1 MVFKKRN
8 LYNVFILR
16 LILWRLFSKK
26 KKVYAHIPCFKRW
39 HLFNTLDQLAPPP
52 PPRFIWFKT
61 SACSNQRSSYAGVA
75 FCHSRLNDF
84 SPSSSSP
91 GSLFSSLCLSKHQWT
106 IPIKLFPSK
115 TVDEL
120 QEFFFSHAVCHRT
133 QSIGR
138 MNGCYSYWPIVS
150 LIIA

>member
-1 MVFKKRN
+1 MTLVQ
-8 LYNVFILR
+8 
-16 LILWRLFSKK
+16 
-26 KKVYAHIPCFKRW
+26 YARS
-39 HLFNTLDQLAPPP
+39 TTPPP

-120 QEFFFSHAVCHRT
+120 QEFFFRMQFVTEHNPLGGWMGVIHT
-133 QSIGR
+133 DQSSVWLLHKK
-138 MNGCYSYWPIVS
+138 YSYCTMQVTVQRVNVY
-150 LIIA
+150 

>member
-1 MVFKKRN
+1 MHTSHVLSDDTCSIR
-8 LYNVFILR
+8 
-16 LILWRLFSKK
+16 
-26 KKVYAHIPCFKRW
+26 
-39 HLFNTLDQLAPPP
+39 LDQLAPPP
-52 PPRFIWFKT
+52 LLVLFGLRLPPVQIK
-61 SACSNQRSSYAGVA
+61 GVA

-120 QEFFFSHAVCHRT
+120 QEFFFRMQFVTEHNPLGGWMGVIHT
-133 QSIGR
+133 DQSSVWLLHKK
-138 MNGCYSYWPIVS
+138 YSYCTMQVTVQRVNVY
-150 LIIA
+150 